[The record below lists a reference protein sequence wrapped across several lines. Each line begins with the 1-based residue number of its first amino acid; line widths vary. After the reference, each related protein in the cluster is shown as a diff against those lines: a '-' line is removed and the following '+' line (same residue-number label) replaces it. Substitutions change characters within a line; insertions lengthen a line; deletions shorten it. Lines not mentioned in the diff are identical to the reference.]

1 MLKKNSFQWTE
12 EARDTF
18 YQLKKIMSLLSVLAL
33 LDFSKPFVI
42 ESDASG
48 KGVGAMLM
56 QEGRPIAYMSQA
68 FEGKTITLSKYQ
80 KEFLALVL
88 AVQR

>member
-18 YQLKKIMSLLSVLAL
+18 YQLKKIMSLHSVLAL

-56 QEGRPIAYMSQA
+56 QEGRPIASMSQA
-68 FEGKTITLSKYQ
+68 FKGKTITLSKYQ

-88 AVQR
+88 VVQR